1 PMPDPSGRLVN
12 PADTTLPTRMPS
24 HPAPALG
31 THLPLYGSTRSP
43 RQPNLLSPQRRGSPG
58 HPLGSQ
64 LGQIDPRLMSPRVVE
79 LNDEES
85 KPVPS
90 PSPIKHLPPDQLAHS
105 QLNSI
110 SNNHEMISS
119 STIVPSINALMNG
132 PSTSSLPNL
141 VDGAK
146 PGEHQK

>member
-1 PMPDPSGRLVN
+1 
-12 PADTTLPTRMPS
+12 
-24 HPAPALG
+24 
-31 THLPLYGSTRSP
+31 
-43 RQPNLLSPQRRGSPG
+43 
-58 HPLGSQ
+58 
-64 LGQIDPRLMSPRVVE
+64 MSPRVVE

-132 PSTSSLPNL
+132 PSTSSLPNM

-146 PGEHQK
+146 PGEHQKNGIDSGRSASIQRNATDGPKDIPSEKIGFGEDMRALRQLDRVFSA